1 MPPSK
6 RKGRLC
12 QTAGPVFM
20 GLRVLSNMELLFKG
34 VLEHLGEVDA
44 LFLGGGVAINDFVL
58 VMMLGI
64 IVGTYSSIFIAAPLV
79 SSWHRRKERQ
89 QALPAAGQA
98 ASRK

>member
-44 LFLGGGVAINDFVL
+44 LFLGGGVQPRRDREGLFDRLFEVL
-58 VMMLGI
+58 L
-64 IVGTYSSIFIAAPLV
+64 A
-79 SSWHRRKERQ
+79 
-89 QALPAAGQA
+89 
-98 ASRK
+98 